1 MTFTT
6 ENFTQEVLNSDKPVM
21 VDFYAD
27 WCGPCK
33 MLSPV
38 VESLEPAYE
47 DRVKIGKIN
56 VDDNPEIAEKYGV
69 MSIPTLIFFKGGEA
83 VDQTVGVI
91 PQSEITRRLDSL
103 QN

>member
-47 DRVKIGKIN
+47 GRVKIGKIN
-56 VDDNPEIAEKYGV
+56 VDDNPVEYGIRN
-69 MSIPTLIFFKGGEA
+69 IPTLLFFKGGEA

>member
-47 DRVKIGKIN
+47 GRVKIGKIN

-69 MSIPTLIFFKGGEA
+69 MSIPALIFFKGGEA